1 MFLKVLLFSFKNSFI
16 KKNLKNNLTFIYF
29 LIFKLCFLNL
39 PLYGSGED
47 NILKKNREFLIEK
60 NHRSWKLNK
69 KLKSKKLNWEV
80 FHGDISSDEVNKY
93 SLSKNIKKRT
103 INSLN
108 RSIVID
114 NKIVGPDIGW
124 NVPPGFSWNEKFKF
138 DISVRGHNTSIPN
151 PPNIKFLGWNSGDA
165 VGLISYQFLELN
177 KSTFGINFGVRSIYE
192 GQELGGA
199 TSLGEGLSG
208 GFRWDYKLSNT
219 SGIALGAE
227 QLIHFDG
234 LTDTGRNIYLTASK
248 AWWKNDTL
256 GQGSFPIDIA
266 TAGIGSGRMAIGNIK
281 GLCSDLLGGDGTE
294 IGIHRRLCWAPI
306 FSLARVWDEK
316 LSTFFEYNSRFFLL
330 GSSFAPVNNIP
341 LRGTFALIIS
351 DHRDNYK
358 LHDGSELTW
367 TFNLSIG
374 F

>member
-1 MFLKVLLFSFKNSFI
+1 MKDLFLSFKKFNFQENI
-16 KKNLKNNLTFIYF
+16 KNNSIFLYF
-29 LIFKLCFLNL
+29 LIVKLCVLNL
-39 PLYGSGED
+39 PSYGSGE
-47 NILKKNREFLIEK
+47 NNHLKTNSLFLVEK
-60 NHRSWKLNK
+60 NNRTWELDET
-69 KLKSKKLNWEV
+69 LKSKKLNWEV
-80 FHGDISSDEVNKY
+80 FHENTSSDESNKY
-93 SLSKNIKKRT
+93 SLSKNIKPRT
-103 INSLN
+103 INTLN

-124 NVPPGFSWNEKFKF
+124 NVPPGFSWNEKYKF
-138 DISVRGHNTSIPN
+138 DFNVRGHNTSIPN
-151 PPNIKFLGWNSGDA
+151 PPNINFFGWNSGDA
-165 VGLISYQFLELN
+165 VGLISYQFLEL
-177 KSTFGINFGVRSIYE
+177 KRSTFGINFGVRSLYQ
-192 GQELGGA
+192 GSELGGT
-199 TSLGEGLSG
+199 TSIGEGQSG
-208 GFRWDYKLSNT
+208 GFRWDYKLSNN

-248 AWWKNDTL
+248 AWWKNDTS
-256 GQGSFPIDIA
+256 GQESFPIDIA

-294 IGIHRRLCWAPI
+294 IGIERRLCWAPI
-306 FSLARVWDEK
+306 FSLARVWNEK

-330 GSSFAPVNNIP
+330 GSSIAPVNNIP

-358 LHDGSELTW
+358 IHDVSELTW